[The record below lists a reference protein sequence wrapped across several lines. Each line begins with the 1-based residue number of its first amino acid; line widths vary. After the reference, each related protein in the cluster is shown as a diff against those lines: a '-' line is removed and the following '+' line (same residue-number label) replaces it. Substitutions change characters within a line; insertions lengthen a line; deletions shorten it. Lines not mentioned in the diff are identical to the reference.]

1 MKTVVLPYILVKIMV
16 HFLKKIKK
24 NSVYLII
31 ITIIK
36 PLTLTFD
43 QFNVSLL
50 NKINFLKIFTDFG
63 AVVWM

>member
-1 MKTVVLPYILVKIMV
+1 MKKVVLPYIFVKIMV
-16 HFLKKIKK
+16 HFLKKIQK

-43 QFNVSLL
+43 QFIVSLL
-50 NKINFLKIFTDFG
+50 NTIN
-63 AVVWM
+63 